1 MALDTN
7 LDQAQEPE
15 LAKELKQEQTLRTEI
30 YLVLSALFR
39 SAPSEEVI
47 DFLKTLDIEA
57 SESAMQKAWIA
68 IQQAATESNRE
79 ALEDEYQDLFIGI
92 GRGEIVPFGSWHR
105 TGAMM
110 EKPLAEI
117 RHDLEL
123 LGIERD
129 DQVKEPEDHIA
140 ALCEVM
146 AMLTGEEE
154 EALQQAV
161 FNKHLGPWFN
171 SFTRQLESAES
182 ANFYKS
188 AAQLCEAFLTLEQ
201 VRFSV
206 NTKSSKHKLKI
217 DVKNVTDYE

>member
-1 MALDTN
+1 M
-7 LDQAQEPE
+7 
-15 LAKELKQEQTLRTEI
+15 RTEI

-39 SAPSEEVI
+39 SAPSEEMI
-47 DFLKTLDIEA
+47 EFLTSLEVEP

-68 IQQAATESNRE
+68 LQQAAKDSNRE

-92 GRGEIVPFGSWHR
+92 GRGEVMPFGSWHM

-123 LGIERD
+123 LGFERD
-129 DQVKEPEDHIA
+129 ENVKEPEDHIA

-146 AMLTGEEE
+146 SMLTGEEE
-154 EALQQAV
+154 DLQQAV
-161 FNKHLGPWFN
+161 FNKHISPWFN
-171 SFTRQLESAES
+171 SFTQQLENAQS
-182 ANFYKS
+182 ANFYKP

>member
-1 MALDTN
+1 MDT
-7 LDQAQEPE
+7 QRE
-15 LAKELKQEQTLRTEI
+15 QEQTLRTEI

-39 SAPSEEVI
+39 SAPSEEMTE
-47 DFLKTLDIEA
+47 FLTSLEVEP

-68 IQQAATESNRE
+68 LQQAAKDSNRE

-92 GRGEIVPFGSWHR
+92 GRGEVMPFGSWHM

-123 LGIERD
+123 LGFERD
-129 DQVKEPEDHIA
+129 ENVKEPEDHIA

-146 AMLTGEEE
+146 SMLTGEEE
-154 EALQQAV
+154 DLQQAV
-161 FNKHLGPWFN
+161 FNKHIAPWFN
-171 SFTRQLESAES
+171 SFTQQLENAES
-182 ANFYKS
+182 ANFYKP

>member
-1 MALDTN
+1 MDT
-7 LDQAQEPE
+7 QRE
-15 LAKELKQEQTLRTEI
+15 QEQTLRTEI

-39 SAPSEEVI
+39 SAPSEEMI
-47 DFLKTLDIEA
+47 EFLTSLEVEP

-68 IQQAATESNRE
+68 LQQAAKDSNRE

-92 GRGEIVPFGSWHR
+92 GRGEVMPFGSWHM

-123 LGIERD
+123 LGFERD
-129 DQVKEPEDHIA
+129 ENVKEPEDHIA

-146 AMLTGEEE
+146 SMLTGEEE
-154 EALQQAV
+154 DLQQAV
-161 FNKHLGPWFN
+161 FNKHIAPWFN
-171 SFTRQLESAES
+171 SFTQQLENAES
-182 ANFYKS
+182 ADFYKP

>member
-1 MALDTN
+1 MDT
-7 LDQAQEPE
+7 QRE
-15 LAKELKQEQTLRTEI
+15 QEQTLRTEI
-30 YLVLSALFR
+30 HLVLSALFR
-39 SAPSEEVI
+39 SAPSEEMI
-47 DFLKTLDIEA
+47 EFLTSLEVEP

-68 IQQAATESNRE
+68 LQQAAKDSNRE

-92 GRGEIVPFGSWHR
+92 GRGEVMPFGSWHM

-123 LGIERD
+123 LGFERD
-129 DQVKEPEDHIA
+129 ENVKEPEDHIA

-146 AMLTGEEE
+146 SMLTGEEE
-154 EALQQAV
+154 DLQQAV
-161 FNKHLGPWFN
+161 FNKHIAPWFN
-171 SFTRQLESAES
+171 SFTQQLENAES
-182 ANFYKS
+182 ANFYKP

>member
-1 MALDTN
+1 MDT
-7 LDQAQEPE
+7 QRE
-15 LAKELKQEQTLRTEI
+15 QEQTLRTEI
-30 YLVLSALFR
+30 YLVFSALFR
-39 SAPSEEVI
+39 SAPSEEMI
-47 DFLKTLDIEA
+47 EFLTSLEVEP

-68 IQQAATESNRE
+68 LQQAAKNSNRE

-92 GRGEIVPFGSWHR
+92 GRGEVMPFGSWHM

-123 LGIERD
+123 LGFERD
-129 DQVKEPEDHIA
+129 ENVKEPEDHIA

-146 AMLTGEEE
+146 SMLTGEEE
-154 EALQQAV
+154 DLQQAV
-161 FNKHLGPWFN
+161 FNKHIAPWFN
-171 SFTRQLESAES
+171 SFTQQLENAES
-182 ANFYKS
+182 ANFYKP

>member
-1 MALDTN
+1 MDT
-7 LDQAQEPE
+7 QRE
-15 LAKELKQEQTLRTEI
+15 QEQTLRTEI

-39 SAPSEEVI
+39 SAPSEEMI
-47 DFLKTLDIEA
+47 EFLTSLEVEP

-68 IQQAATESNRE
+68 LQQAAKDSNRE

-92 GRGEIVPFGSWHR
+92 GRGEVMPFGSWHM

-123 LGIERD
+123 LGFERD
-129 DQVKEPEDHIA
+129 ENVKEPEDHIA

-154 EALQQAV
+154 ELQQAV
-161 FNKHLGPWFN
+161 FNKHIAPWFS
-171 SFTRQLESAES
+171 SFTQQLENAES
-182 ANFYKS
+182 ANFYKP

>member
-1 MALDTN
+1 MDT
-7 LDQAQEPE
+7 QRE
-15 LAKELKQEQTLRTEI
+15 QEQTLRTEI
-30 YLVLSALFR
+30 YLVLSAIFR
-39 SAPSEEVI
+39 SAPSEEMI
-47 DFLKTLDIEA
+47 EFLTSLEVEP

-68 IQQAATESNRE
+68 LQQAAKDSNRE

-92 GRGEIVPFGSWHR
+92 GRGEVMPFGSWHM

-123 LGIERD
+123 LGFERD
-129 DQVKEPEDHIA
+129 ENVKEPEDHIA

-146 AMLTGEEE
+146 SMLTGEEE
-154 EALQQAV
+154 DLQQAV
-161 FNKHLGPWFN
+161 FNKHIAPWFN
-171 SFTRQLESAES
+171 SFTQQLENAES
-182 ANFYKS
+182 ANFYKP

>member
-1 MALDTN
+1 MDT
-7 LDQAQEPE
+7 QRE
-15 LAKELKQEQTLRTEI
+15 QEQTLRTEI

-39 SAPSEEVI
+39 SAPSEEMI
-47 DFLKTLDIEA
+47 EFLTSLEVEP

-68 IQQAATESNRE
+68 LQLAAKDSNRE

-92 GRGEIVPFGSWHR
+92 GRGEVMPFGSWHM

-123 LGIERD
+123 LGFERD
-129 DQVKEPEDHIA
+129 ENVKEPEDHIA

-146 AMLTGEEE
+146 SMLTGEED
-154 EALQQAV
+154 LQQAV
-161 FNKHLGPWFN
+161 FNKHIAPWFN
-171 SFTRQLESAES
+171 SFTQQLENAES
-182 ANFYKS
+182 ANFYKP

>member
-1 MALDTN
+1 MDT
-7 LDQAQEPE
+7 QRE
-15 LAKELKQEQTLRTEI
+15 QEQTLRTEI

-39 SAPSEEVI
+39 SAPSEEMI
-47 DFLKTLDIEA
+47 EFLTSLEVEP

-68 IQQAATESNRE
+68 LQLAAKDSNRE

-92 GRGEIVPFGSWHR
+92 GRGEVMPFGSWHM

-123 LGIERD
+123 LGFERD
-129 DQVKEPEDHIA
+129 ENVKEPEDHIA

-146 AMLTGEEE
+146 SMLTGEEE
-154 EALQQAV
+154 DLQQAV
-161 FNKHLGPWFN
+161 FNKHIAPWFN
-171 SFTRQLESAES
+171 SFTQQLENAES
-182 ANFYKS
+182 ANFYKP

>member
-1 MALDTN
+1 MDT
-7 LDQAQEPE
+7 QRE
-15 LAKELKQEQTLRTEI
+15 QEQTLRTEI

-39 SAPSEEVI
+39 NAPSEEMI
-47 DFLKTLDIEA
+47 EFLTSLEVEP

-68 IQQAATESNRE
+68 LQQAAKDSNRE

-92 GRGEIVPFGSWHR
+92 GRGEVMPFGSWHM

-123 LGIERD
+123 LGFERD
-129 DQVKEPEDHIA
+129 ENVKEPEDHIA

-146 AMLTGEEE
+146 SMLTGEEE
-154 EALQQAV
+154 DLQQAV
-161 FNKHLGPWFN
+161 FNKHIAPWFN
-171 SFTRQLESAES
+171 SFTQQLENAES
-182 ANFYKS
+182 ASFYKP

>member
-1 MALDTN
+1 MDT
-7 LDQAQEPE
+7 QRE
-15 LAKELKQEQTLRTEI
+15 QEQTLRTEI

-39 SAPSEEVI
+39 SAPSEEMI
-47 DFLKTLDIEA
+47 EFLTSLEVEP

-68 IQQAATESNRE
+68 LQQAAKDSNRE

-92 GRGEIVPFGSWHR
+92 GRGEVMPFGSWHM
-105 TGAMM
+105 TSAMM

-123 LGIERD
+123 LGFERD
-129 DQVKEPEDHIA
+129 ENVKEPEDHIA

-146 AMLTGEEE
+146 SMLTGEEE
-154 EALQQAV
+154 DLQQAV
-161 FNKHLGPWFN
+161 FNKHIAPWFN
-171 SFTRQLESAES
+171 SFTQQLENAES
-182 ANFYKS
+182 ANFYKP

>member
-1 MALDTN
+1 MDT
-7 LDQAQEPE
+7 QRE
-15 LAKELKQEQTLRTEI
+15 QEQTLRTEI

-39 SAPSEEVI
+39 SAPSEEMI
-47 DFLKTLDIEA
+47 EFLTSLEVEP

-68 IQQAATESNRE
+68 LQLAAKDSNRE

-92 GRGEIVPFGSWHR
+92 GRGEVMPFGSWHM

-123 LGIERD
+123 LGFERD
-129 DQVKEPEDHIA
+129 ENVQEPEDHIA

-146 AMLTGEEE
+146 SMLTGEEE
-154 EALQQAV
+154 DLQQAV
-161 FNKHLGPWFN
+161 FNKHIAPWFN
-171 SFTRQLESAES
+171 SFTQQLENAES
-182 ANFYKS
+182 ASFYKP

>member
-1 MALDTN
+1 M
-7 LDQAQEPE
+7 
-15 LAKELKQEQTLRTEI
+15 RTEI

-39 SAPSEEVI
+39 SAPSEEMI
-47 DFLKTLDIEA
+47 EFLTSLEVEP

-68 IQQAATESNRE
+68 LQQAAKDSNRE

-92 GRGEIVPFGSWHR
+92 GRGEVMPFGSWHM

-123 LGIERD
+123 LGFERD
-129 DQVKEPEDHIA
+129 ENVKEPEDHIA

-146 AMLTGEEE
+146 SMLTGEEE
-154 EALQQAV
+154 DLQQAV
-161 FNKHLGPWFN
+161 FNKHIAPWFN
-171 SFTRQLESAES
+171 SFTQQLENAES
-182 ANFYKS
+182 ANFYKP

>member
-1 MALDTN
+1 MDT
-7 LDQAQEPE
+7 QRE
-15 LAKELKQEQTLRTEI
+15 QEQTLRTEI

-39 SAPSEEVI
+39 SAPSEEMI
-47 DFLKTLDIEA
+47 EFLTSLEVEP

-68 IQQAATESNRE
+68 LQQAAKDSNRE

-92 GRGEIVPFGSWHR
+92 GRGEVMPFGSWHL

-123 LGIERD
+123 LGFERD
-129 DQVKEPEDHIA
+129 ENVKEPEDHIA

-146 AMLTGEEE
+146 SMLTGEEE
-154 EALQQAV
+154 DLQQAV
-161 FNKHLGPWFN
+161 FNKHIAPWFN
-171 SFTRQLESAES
+171 SFTQQLENAES
-182 ANFYKS
+182 ANFYKP

>member
-1 MALDTN
+1 M
-7 LDQAQEPE
+7 
-15 LAKELKQEQTLRTEI
+15 RTEI

-39 SAPSEEVI
+39 SAPSEEMI
-47 DFLKTLDIEA
+47 EFLTSLEVEP

-68 IQQAATESNRE
+68 LQQAAKDSNRE

-92 GRGEIVPFGSWHR
+92 GRGEVMPFGSWHM

-123 LGIERD
+123 LGFERD
-129 DQVKEPEDHIA
+129 ENVKEPEDHIA

-146 AMLTGEEE
+146 SMLTGEEE
-154 EALQQAV
+154 DLQQAV
-161 FNKHLGPWFN
+161 FNKHIAPWFS
-171 SFTRQLESAES
+171 SFTQQLENAES
-182 ANFYKS
+182 ANFYKP

>member
-1 MALDTN
+1 MDT
-7 LDQAQEPE
+7 QRE
-15 LAKELKQEQTLRTEI
+15 QEQTLRTEI

-39 SAPSEEVI
+39 SAPSEEMI
-47 DFLKTLDIEA
+47 EFLTSLEVEP

-68 IQQAATESNRE
+68 LQQAAKDSNRE

-92 GRGEIVPFGSWHR
+92 GRGEVMPFGSWHM

-123 LGIERD
+123 LGFERD
-129 DQVKEPEDHIA
+129 ENVKEPEDHIA

-146 AMLTGEEE
+146 SMLTGEEE
-154 EALQQAV
+154 DLQQAV
-161 FNKHLGPWFN
+161 FNKHIAPWFN
-171 SFTRQLESAES
+171 SFTQQLENAES
-182 ANFYKS
+182 ANFYKP

-201 VRFSV
+201 VSFSV

>member
-1 MALDTN
+1 MDT
-7 LDQAQEPE
+7 QRE
-15 LAKELKQEQTLRTEI
+15 QEQTLRTEI

-39 SAPSEEVI
+39 SAPSEEMI
-47 DFLKTLDIEA
+47 EFLTSLEVEP

-68 IQQAATESNRE
+68 LQQAAKDSNRE

-92 GRGEIVPFGSWHR
+92 GRGEVMPFGSWHM

-123 LGIERD
+123 LGFERD
-129 DQVKEPEDHIA
+129 ENVKEPEDHIA

-146 AMLTGEEE
+146 SMLTGEEE
-154 EALQQAV
+154 DLQQAV
-161 FNKHLGPWFN
+161 FNKHIAPWFN
-171 SFTRQLESAES
+171 SFTQQLENAES
-182 ANFYKS
+182 ASFYKP

-206 NTKSSKHKLKI
+206 NTKSSRHKLKI

>member
-1 MALDTN
+1 MDT
-7 LDQAQEPE
+7 QRE
-15 LAKELKQEQTLRTEI
+15 QEQTLRTEI

-39 SAPSEEVI
+39 SAPSQEMIEFLTSLEV
-47 DFLKTLDIEA
+47 EP

-68 IQQAATESNRE
+68 LQQAAKDSNRE

-92 GRGEIVPFGSWHR
+92 GRGEVMPFGSWHM

-123 LGIERD
+123 LGFERD
-129 DQVKEPEDHIA
+129 ENVKEPEDHIA

-146 AMLTGEEE
+146 SMLTGEEE
-154 EALQQAV
+154 DLQQAV
-161 FNKHLGPWFN
+161 FNKHIAPWFN
-171 SFTRQLESAES
+171 SFTQQLENAES
-182 ANFYKS
+182 ANFYKP

>member
-1 MALDTN
+1 MDT
-7 LDQAQEPE
+7 QRE
-15 LAKELKQEQTLRTEI
+15 QEQTLRTEI

-39 SAPSEEVI
+39 SAPSEEMI
-47 DFLKTLDIEA
+47 EFLTSLEVEP

-68 IQQAATESNRE
+68 LQQAAKDSNCE

-92 GRGEIVPFGSWHR
+92 GRGEVMPFGSWHM

-123 LGIERD
+123 LGFERD
-129 DQVKEPEDHIA
+129 ENVKEPEDHIA

-146 AMLTGEEE
+146 SMLTGEEE
-154 EALQQAV
+154 DLQQTV
-161 FNKHLGPWFN
+161 FNKHIAPWFN
-171 SFTRQLESAES
+171 SFTQQLENAES
-182 ANFYKS
+182 ANFYKP

>member
-1 MALDTN
+1 MDT
-7 LDQAQEPE
+7 QRE
-15 LAKELKQEQTLRTEI
+15 QEQTLRTEI
-30 YLVLSALFR
+30 YLVLSALFC
-39 SAPSEEVI
+39 SAPSEEMI
-47 DFLKTLDIEA
+47 EFLTSLEVEP

-68 IQQAATESNRE
+68 LQQVAKDSNRE

-92 GRGEIVPFGSWHR
+92 GRGEVMPFGSWHM

-123 LGIERD
+123 LGFERD
-129 DQVKEPEDHIA
+129 ENVKEPEDHIA

-146 AMLTGEEE
+146 SMLTGEEE
-154 EALQQAV
+154 DLQQAV
-161 FNKHLGPWFN
+161 FNKHIAPWFS
-171 SFTRQLESAES
+171 SFTQQLENAES
-182 ANFYKS
+182 ANFYKP

>member
-1 MALDTN
+1 MDT
-7 LDQAQEPE
+7 QRE
-15 LAKELKQEQTLRTEI
+15 QEQTLRTEI

-39 SAPSEEVI
+39 SAPSEEMI
-47 DFLKTLDIEA
+47 EFLTSLEVEP

-68 IQQAATESNRE
+68 LQQAAKDSNRE
-79 ALEDEYQDLFIGI
+79 ALEDEYQELFIGI
-92 GRGEIVPFGSWHR
+92 GRGEVMPFGSWHM

-123 LGIERD
+123 LGFERD
-129 DQVKEPEDHIA
+129 ENVKEPEDHIA

-146 AMLTGEEE
+146 SMLTGEEE
-154 EALQQAV
+154 DLQQAV
-161 FNKHLGPWFN
+161 FNKHIAPWFN
-171 SFTRQLESAES
+171 SFTQQLENAES
-182 ANFYKS
+182 ANFYKP

>member
-1 MALDTN
+1 MDT
-7 LDQAQEPE
+7 QRE
-15 LAKELKQEQTLRTEI
+15 QEQTLRTEI

-39 SAPSEEVI
+39 SAPSEEMI
-47 DFLKTLDIEA
+47 EFLTSLEVEP

-68 IQQAATESNRE
+68 LQQAAKNSNRE

-92 GRGEIVPFGSWHR
+92 GRGEVMPFGSWHM

-123 LGIERD
+123 LGFERD
-129 DQVKEPEDHIA
+129 ENVKEPEDHIA

-146 AMLTGEEE
+146 SMLTGEEE
-154 EALQQAV
+154 DLQQAV
-161 FNKHLGPWFN
+161 FNKHIAPWFN
-171 SFTRQLESAES
+171 SFTQQLENAES
-182 ANFYKS
+182 ANFYKP

>member
-1 MALDTN
+1 VDT
-7 LDQAQEPE
+7 QRE
-15 LAKELKQEQTLRTEI
+15 QEQTLRTEI

-39 SAPSEEVI
+39 SAPSEEMI
-47 DFLKTLDIEA
+47 EFLTSLEVEP

-68 IQQAATESNRE
+68 LQQAAKDSNRE

-92 GRGEIVPFGSWHR
+92 GRGEVMPFGSWHM

-123 LGIERD
+123 LGFERD
-129 DQVKEPEDHIA
+129 ENVKEPEDHIA

-146 AMLTGEEE
+146 SMLTGEEE
-154 EALQQAV
+154 DLQQAV
-161 FNKHLGPWFN
+161 FNKHIAPWFN
-171 SFTRQLESAES
+171 SFTQQLENAES
-182 ANFYKS
+182 ANFYKP

>member
-1 MALDTN
+1 MDT
-7 LDQAQEPE
+7 QRE
-15 LAKELKQEQTLRTEI
+15 QEQTLRTEI

-39 SAPSEEVI
+39 SAPSEEMI
-47 DFLKTLDIEA
+47 EFLTSLEVEP

-68 IQQAATESNRE
+68 LQQAAKDSNRE

-92 GRGEIVPFGSWHR
+92 GRGEVMPFGSWHM

-123 LGIERD
+123 LGFERD
-129 DQVKEPEDHIA
+129 ENVKEPEDHIA

-146 AMLTGEEE
+146 SMLTGEEE
-154 EALQQAV
+154 DLQQAV
-161 FNKHLGPWFN
+161 FNKHIEPWFN
-171 SFTRQLESAES
+171 SFTQQLENAES
-182 ANFYKS
+182 ANFYKP

>member
-1 MALDTN
+1 MDT
-7 LDQAQEPE
+7 QRE
-15 LAKELKQEQTLRTEI
+15 QEQTLRTEI

-39 SAPSEEVI
+39 SAPSEEMI
-47 DFLKTLDIEA
+47 EFLTSLEVEP

-68 IQQAATESNRE
+68 LQQAAKDSNRE
-79 ALEDEYQDLFIGI
+79 ALEDEYQELFIGI
-92 GRGEIVPFGSWHR
+92 GRGEVMPFGSWHM

-123 LGIERD
+123 LGFERD
-129 DQVKEPEDHIA
+129 ENMKEPEDHIA

-146 AMLTGEEE
+146 SMLTGEEE
-154 EALQQAV
+154 DLQQAV
-161 FNKHLGPWFN
+161 FNKHIAPWFN
-171 SFTRQLESAES
+171 SFTQQLENAES
-182 ANFYKS
+182 ANFYKP

>member
-1 MALDTN
+1 M
-7 LDQAQEPE
+7 
-15 LAKELKQEQTLRTEI
+15 RTEI

-39 SAPSEEVI
+39 SAPSEEMI
-47 DFLKTLDIEA
+47 EFLTSLEVEP

-68 IQQAATESNRE
+68 LQQAAKDSNRE

-92 GRGEIVPFGSWHR
+92 GRGEVMPFGSWHM

-123 LGIERD
+123 LGFERD
-129 DQVKEPEDHIA
+129 ENVKEPEDHIA

-146 AMLTGEEE
+146 SMLTGEEE
-154 EALQQAV
+154 DLQQAV
-161 FNKHLGPWFN
+161 FNKHIAPWFN
-171 SFTRQLESAES
+171 SFTQQLENAQS
-182 ANFYKS
+182 ANFYKP

>member
-1 MALDTN
+1 MDT
-7 LDQAQEPE
+7 QREQER
-15 LAKELKQEQTLRTEI
+15 TLRTEI

-39 SAPSEEVI
+39 SAPSEEMI
-47 DFLKTLDIEA
+47 EFLTSLEVEP

-68 IQQAATESNRE
+68 LQQAAKDSNRE

-92 GRGEIVPFGSWHR
+92 GRGEVMPFGSWHM

-123 LGIERD
+123 LGFERD
-129 DQVKEPEDHIA
+129 ENVKEPEDHIA

-146 AMLTGEEE
+146 SMLTGEEE
-154 EALQQAV
+154 DLQQAV
-161 FNKHLGPWFN
+161 FNKHIAPWFN
-171 SFTRQLESAES
+171 SFTQQLENAES
-182 ANFYKS
+182 ANFYKP

>member
-1 MALDTN
+1 MDT
-7 LDQAQEPE
+7 QRE
-15 LAKELKQEQTLRTEI
+15 QEQTLRTEI

-39 SAPSEEVI
+39 SAPSEEMI
-47 DFLKTLDIEA
+47 EFLTSLEVEP
-57 SESAMQKAWIA
+57 SESAMQKAWIVL
-68 IQQAATESNRE
+68 QQAAKDSNRE

-92 GRGEIVPFGSWHR
+92 GRGEVMPFGSWHL

-117 RHDLEL
+117 RRDLEL
-123 LGIERD
+123 LGFERD
-129 DQVKEPEDHIA
+129 ENVKEPEDHIA

-146 AMLTGEEE
+146 SMLTGEEE
-154 EALQQAV
+154 DLQQAV
-161 FNKHLGPWFN
+161 FNKHIAPWFN
-171 SFTRQLESAES
+171 SFTQQLENAQS
-182 ANFYKS
+182 ANFYKP

>member
-1 MALDTN
+1 MDT
-7 LDQAQEPE
+7 QRE
-15 LAKELKQEQTLRTEI
+15 QEQTLRTEI

-39 SAPSEEVI
+39 SEPSEEMI
-47 DFLKTLDIEA
+47 EFLTSLEVEP

-68 IQQAATESNRE
+68 LQQAAKDSNRE

-92 GRGEIVPFGSWHR
+92 GRGEVMPFGSWHM

-123 LGIERD
+123 LGFERD
-129 DQVKEPEDHIA
+129 ENVKEPEDHIA

-146 AMLTGEEE
+146 SMLTGEEE
-154 EALQQAV
+154 DLQQAV
-161 FNKHLGPWFN
+161 FNKHIAPWFN
-171 SFTRQLESAES
+171 SFTQQLENAES
-182 ANFYKS
+182 ANFYKP

>member
-1 MALDTN
+1 MDT
-7 LDQAQEPE
+7 QRE
-15 LAKELKQEQTLRTEI
+15 QEQTLRTEI

-39 SAPSEEVI
+39 SAPSEEMI
-47 DFLKTLDIEA
+47 EFLTSLEVEP

-68 IQQAATESNRE
+68 LQQAAKDSNRE

-92 GRGEIVPFGSWHR
+92 GRGEVMPFGSWHM

-123 LGIERD
+123 LGFERD
-129 DQVKEPEDHIA
+129 ENVKEPEDHIA

-146 AMLTGEEE
+146 SMLTGEEE
-154 EALQQAV
+154 DLQQAV
-161 FNKHLGPWFN
+161 FNKHIAPWFN
-171 SFTRQLESAES
+171 SFSQQLENAQS
-182 ANFYKS
+182 ANFYKP

>member
-1 MALDTN
+1 VDT
-7 LDQAQEPE
+7 QRE
-15 LAKELKQEQTLRTEI
+15 QEQTLRTEI

-39 SAPSEEVI
+39 SAPSEEMI
-47 DFLKTLDIEA
+47 EFLTSLEVEP

-68 IQQAATESNRE
+68 LQQAAKDSNRE

-92 GRGEIVPFGSWHR
+92 GRGEVMPFGSWHM

-123 LGIERD
+123 LGFERD
-129 DQVKEPEDHIA
+129 ENVKEPEDHIA

-146 AMLTGEEE
+146 SMLTGEEE
-154 EALQQAV
+154 DLQQAV
-161 FNKHLGPWFN
+161 FNKHIAPWFN
-171 SFTRQLESAES
+171 SFTQQLENAES
-182 ANFYKS
+182 ASFYKP

>member
-1 MALDTN
+1 MDT
-7 LDQAQEPE
+7 QRE
-15 LAKELKQEQTLRTEI
+15 QEQTLRTEI

-39 SAPSEEVI
+39 SAPSEEMI
-47 DFLKTLDIEA
+47 EFLTSLEVEP

-68 IQQAATESNRE
+68 LQLAAKDSNRE

-92 GRGEIVPFGSWHR
+92 GRGEVMPFGSWHM
-105 TGAMM
+105 TGAIM

-117 RHDLEL
+117 RHDLDL
-123 LGIERD
+123 LGFERD
-129 DQVKEPEDHIA
+129 ENVKEPEDHIA

-146 AMLTGEEE
+146 SMLTGEEE
-154 EALQQAV
+154 DIQQAV
-161 FNKHLGPWFN
+161 FNKHIAPWFS
-171 SFTRQLESAES
+171 SFTQQLENAES
-182 ANFYKS
+182 ANFYKP

-201 VRFSV
+201 VHFSV